1 MKKLIV
7 VKFKREEGLIMRPL
21 QERIINELKV
31 KPEIN
36 AEEEIRRSVDFL
48 KDYLKKHPFL
58 KALVLGISGG
68 QDSTLAGKLSQMAI
82 SELREETG
90 DDAYQFI
97 AVRLPYGDQADEQ
110 DAMDAIEFMQADKT
124 VRVNIKQA
132 ADAMVQSIEENSLEI
147 SDFNKGNIK
156 ARERMIA
163 QYGIAGAVSGAVVG
177 TDHAAEAITGFY
189 TKYGDGGAD
198 ITPLWR
204 LDKRQGRAMLE
215 LLNAPEHLYKKVPTA
230 DLEEDRPALPD
241 EVALGVTYNDIDDY
255 LEGKEVADDVAEKI
269 ENWFL
274 KTEHKRHMP
283 INVYDTFWK

>member
-132 ADAMVQSIEENSLEI
+132 ADAMVQSIEENELEI
-147 SDFNKGNIK
+147 SDFNKDNIK

-255 LEGKEVADDVAEKI
+255 LEGKEVADNVAEKI